1 MIGLS
6 LHSWVQAKL
15 TFISFKNDL
24 ESNNINQ
31 WPIKGVLKSTNGT
44 VITNLSTCKTTQT
57 DTVGTFEIAGFMDQ
71 SLKITMVGYHAQI
84 LKVESNEIQIML
96 STADVSLA
104 NTKIPNFNYKFYFGF
119 LIRFEVIQ

>member
-1 MIGLS
+1 MG
-6 LHSWVQAKL
+6 
-15 TFISFKNDL
+15 
-24 ESNNINQ
+24 
-31 WPIKGVLKSTNGT
+31 
-44 VITNLSTCKTTQT
+44 
-57 DTVGTFEIAGFMDQ
+57 Q

>member
-57 DTVGTFEIAGFMDQ
+57 DAVGTFEIAGFMGQ

-84 LKVESNEIQIML
+84 LKVE
-96 STADVSLA
+96 
-104 NTKIPNFNYKFYFGF
+104 
-119 LIRFEVIQ
+119 